1 MGKVKNNSI
10 IKIMILLLITII
22 ILISLVGI
30 YVKKTYQYENILPDY
45 KLGMEFTGSRITQIK
60 VSDAEN
66 QVAYDTEGTIVE
78 DYEEGQEGIT
88 VVTEKVKKDEALTE
102 ENFKKVKE
110 IIQKRLK
117 QTNIQEYELRVNMQ
131 TGDIMLEL
139 PESIQTDT
147 ILSGVYPAGKFE
159 IVDAETGEVLL
170 TKEQIK
176 DSVVMYEAITT
187 GTQVYLAIQFDKEGT
202 VKLEEISKTYIATQ
216 DEEGNTVEKQISV
229 KIDDEDF
236 TTTYFGSTIPNGQ
249 LNIPMGHA
257 TEDTEELGEYINQT
271 ALVAAILSNETMP
284 IIYEVESSSYFPTEI
299 KENTILLLEIIVVAL
314 NIIIIIYFS
323 IRYKLNGLFG
333 GIIGIGFGALLLLAI
348 RFSNVVITIEALIV
362 FFMMMLLNYLFI
374 QVLLAK
380 LNKENT
386 KQNFYEVL
394 KRALLTII
402 PFAIVAVIL
411 CFQGTLAISTS
422 GMIMFWGLVIFALYH
437 LGITKILLIK

>member
-66 QVAYDTEGTIVE
+66 QVAYDTEGNIVE

-88 VVTEKVKKDEALTE
+88 VVTEKVNKDEVLTE

-159 IVDAETGEVLL
+159 IVDTETGEVLL
-170 TKEQIK
+170 SKEQIE
-176 DSVVMYEAITT
+176 DCNVLPQPTTT
-187 GTQVYLAIQFDKEGT
+187 GTQVYLIIQFNKEGT
-202 VKLEEISKTYIATQ
+202 EKLEEISQTYISTE

-271 ALVAAILSNETMP
+271 ALVAAMLSNETMP

>member
-1 MGKVKNNSI
+1 MGKVKNNHVT
-10 IKIMILLLITII
+10 KIMILLFITII

-45 KLGMEFTGSRITQIK
+45 KLGMEFTESRITQIQVDK
-60 VSDAEN
+60 SEN
-66 QVAYDTEGTIVE
+66 QVAYDTEGNVVE

-88 VVTEKVKKDEALTE
+88 VVSEKVNKDEVLTE
-102 ENFKKVKE
+102 ENFKKAKE
-110 IIQKRLK
+110 IMQKRLK
-117 QTNIQEYELRVNMQ
+117 QLEIKEYEIRLDTQ
-131 TGDIMLEL
+131 TGNIVLEL
-139 PESIQTDT
+139 PENNQTDA
-147 ILSGVYPAGKFE
+147 ILSGIYPAGKFE
-159 IVDAETGEVLL
+159 IVDTETGEVLL
-170 TKEQIK
+170 SKDQIE
-176 DSVVMYEAITT
+176 DSTVMYEPTTT
-187 GTQVYLAIQFDKEGT
+187 GTQVYLAIQFNKEGT
-202 VKLEEISKTYIATQ
+202 KKLEEISKTYISTQ
-216 DEEGNTVEKQISV
+216 DEEGNTVEKQVSV

-236 TTTYFGSTIPNGQ
+236 MTTYFGSTIPNGQ
-249 LNIPMGHA
+249 LTISMGHA
-257 TEDTEELGEYINQT
+257 TEDAEELGEYINQT
-271 ALVAAILSNETMP
+271 ALIATMIRNETMP
-284 IIYEVESSSYFPTEI
+284 IVYTVESSSYFPTEI
-299 KENTILLLEIIVVAL
+299 RANTIFLLEVIVVAL

-437 LGITKILLIK
+437 LGITKVLLTK

>member
-66 QVAYDTEGTIVE
+66 QVAYDTEGNIVE

-88 VVTEKVKKDEALTE
+88 VVTEKVNKDEVLTE

-159 IVDAETGEVLL
+159 IVDTETGEVLL
-170 TKEQIK
+170 SKEQIE
-176 DSVVMYEAITT
+176 DCNVLPQPTTT
-187 GTQVYLAIQFDKEGT
+187 GTQVYLIIQFNKEGT
-202 VKLEEISKTYIATQ
+202 EKLEEISQTYISTE

-271 ALVAAILSNETMP
+271 ALVVAMLSNETMP

-422 GMIMFWGLVIFALYH
+422 GMIMFWGLVIFALYY
-437 LGITKILLIK
+437 LGITKVLLTK

>member
-66 QVAYDTEGTIVE
+66 QVAYDTEGNIVE

>member
-66 QVAYDTEGTIVE
+66 QVAYDAEGNIVE

-88 VVTEKVKKDEALTE
+88 VVTEKVNKDEVLTE

-176 DSVVMYEAITT
+176 DSVVMYEATTT

-437 LGITKILLIK
+437 LGITKVLLTK

>member
-1 MGKVKNNSI
+1 
-10 IKIMILLLITII
+10 
-22 ILISLVGI
+22 
-30 YVKKTYQYENILPDY
+30 
-45 KLGMEFTGSRITQIK
+45 
-60 VSDAEN
+60 
-66 QVAYDTEGTIVE
+66 
-78 DYEEGQEGIT
+78 
-88 VVTEKVKKDEALTE
+88 
-102 ENFKKVKE
+102 
-110 IIQKRLK
+110 
-117 QTNIQEYELRVNMQ
+117 
-131 TGDIMLEL
+131 
-139 PESIQTDT
+139 
-147 ILSGVYPAGKFE
+147 
-159 IVDAETGEVLL
+159 
-170 TKEQIK
+170 
-176 DSVVMYEAITT
+176 
-187 GTQVYLAIQFDKEGT
+187 
-202 VKLEEISKTYIATQ
+202 
-216 DEEGNTVEKQISV
+216 
-229 KIDDEDF
+229 
-236 TTTYFGSTIPNGQ
+236 
-249 LNIPMGHA
+249 MGHA

>member
-66 QVAYDTEGTIVE
+66 QVAYDTEGNIVE

-88 VVTEKVKKDEALTE
+88 VVTEKVNKDEVLTE

-159 IVDAETGEVLL
+159 IVDTETGEVLL
-170 TKEQIK
+170 SKEQIE
-176 DSVVMYEAITT
+176 DCNVLPQPTTT
-187 GTQVYLAIQFDKEGT
+187 GTQVYLIIQFNKEGT
-202 VKLEEISKTYIATQ
+202 EKLEEISQTYISTE